1 MTTTSEDPL
10 QLLEDYPATIGAGR
24 AEQLS
29 ALHEASHTSYASGR
43 RTFQYIKNLGLRRA
57 SLASLGPLPVQ
68 AALDEDVYAVE
79 DDPEQQ

>member
-29 ALHEASHTSYASGR
+29 ALHGASHTSYASGR
-43 RTFQYIKNLGLRRA
+43 RTFLYINRT
-57 SLASLGPLPVQ
+57 
-68 AALDEDVYAVE
+68 
-79 DDPEQQ
+79 